1 MSLEK
6 GSLSIHSENIFPI
19 IKKWLYSDHDIFI
32 RELISNACDAITK
45 VKQLSSLGEADLG
58 DDKDFAVKVVYN
70 PEAKTLTFTDNGI
83 GMTEEEI
90 KKYINQIAF
99 SGAEDFIATYK
110 DKADQDQIIGHFG
123 LGFYSSFMVSE
134 RVSIHT
140 KSYRPEA
147 PSVKWF
153 CDGGTEF
160 EMEAG
165 DRTARGTDI
174 VLYLGEDG
182 KDFESEHVIRSTIEK
197 YCSFM
202 PYPIYFEVIKADGE
216 ASEADLDFED
226 MADEL
231 GPNGEEATEE
241 GSENADADAA
251 EKAPAKKEP
260 KPLNDVSPLYTHQ
273 PSNCTDEQYK
283 EFYRKTFMDFKE
295 PLFWIHL
302 NMDYPFNLKGILY
315 FPKLNTEF
323 DNLEGRIKLYNNQV
337 FVADNVKEVIPEF
350 LLLLKGVIDCP
361 DLPLNVSRSFLQNDG
376 FAKKISDYIAKKVAD
391 KLSGMFKTQRPAYEG
406 FWDDLHMFIKFGA
419 LKDTKFKE
427 KMMDHVLLKTVKG
440 EYLSLDEYL
449 EKHKSIVEGKVY
461 YTTDK
466 VQQNQYIQMLAE
478 HMVDTVILDHSI
490 DAPFISM
497 MEAEKEHAA
506 FTRVDGDLTGLLKAS
521 SDESEEVKKAD
532 EEKLSTAFK
541 AALHMDGLK
550 VQVENLKNED
560 VAGMI
565 ILSEN
570 NRRMQEMMKMYGMA
584 GLDPNM
590 FPSEETLVLNKKH
603 PLIQFVLSTEDQSS
617 ELYQM
622 VIAQVYDLAVMS
634 HKAMTPEAMSAFIKR
649 SNDLMKR
656 MIAH

>member
-1 MSLEK
+1 MSTEK

-45 VKQLSSLGEADLG
+45 VRQLSSLGEADLK
-58 DDKDFAVKVVYN
+58 DQKDFAVKVLYD
-70 PEAKTLTFTDNGI
+70 PQARTLTFSDNGI
-83 GMTEEEI
+83 GMTDEEI

-99 SGAEDFIATYK
+99 SGAEDFIAKYK

-123 LGFYSSFMVSE
+123 LGFYSAFMVAE

-140 KSYRPEA
+140 LSYQDGAKAVE
-147 PSVKWF
+147 WF

-160 EMEAG
+160 EMTEG
-165 DRTARGTDI
+165 TRTQRGTDI

-202 PYPIYFEVIKADGE
+202 PYPIYFEMVKPAE
-216 ASEADLDFED
+216 ASETTNTEDQTEDFE
-226 MADEL
+226 AD
-231 GPNGEEATEE
+231 N
-241 GSENADADAA
+241 SVN
-251 EKAPAKKEP
+251 EP
-260 KPLNDVSPLYTHQ
+260 QPLNDVHPLYTKS
-273 PSNCTDEQYK
+273 PSDCSDEDYK
-283 EFYRKTFMDFKE
+283 TFYRKTFMDFKE

-337 FVADNVKEVIPEF
+337 FVADNVKEVIPEY
-350 LLLLKGVIDCP
+350 LLLLKGIIDCP

-376 FAKKISDYIAKKVAD
+376 FAKKISDYISKKVAD
-391 KLSGMFKTQRPAYEG
+391 KLSGMFKTQRQNYEG

-427 KMMDHVLLKTVKG
+427 KMLDHMLLKTVKG
-440 EYLSLDEYL
+440 EYLSLEEYQA
-449 EKHKSIVEGKVY
+449 KHEAIIESKVY
-461 YTTDK
+461 YTTDAVK
-466 VQQNQYIQMLAE
+466 QAQYIQMLE
-478 HMVDTVILDHSI
+478 THQVDTVLLNHSI
-490 DAPFISM
+490 DSAFISLL
-497 MEAEKEHAA
+497 EDVKEKVQ
-506 FTRVDGDLTGLLKAS
+506 FVRVDGDLTDLLKE
-521 SDESEEVKKAD
+521 SDDTD
-532 EEKLSTAFK
+532 ETLKQSQQEALETAFRST
-541 AALHMDGLK
+541 LSQENLK
-550 VQVENLKNED
+550 IQVENLKNDD

-565 ILSEN
+565 ILNEN
-570 NRRMQEMMKMYGMA
+570 NRRMQDMMKLYGMG

-590 FPSEETLVLNKKH
+590 FPSEEILVLNKRH
-603 PLIQFVLSTEDQSS
+603 PLIQFILSTEQKDSD
-617 ELYQM
+617 LYQL
-622 VIAQVYDLAVMS
+622 VISQVYDLAVMS
-634 HKAMTPEAMSAFIKR
+634 HKTMSPEAMSAFIKR
-649 SNDLMKR
+649 TNDIMKR